1 MDCALWLLVYR
12 VILER
17 GLETSEIPLPLALNV
32 LLKWK
37 VHQSP
42 HTQRLCVLL
51 MLIACYIPIAITS
64 GQGHMGW
71 PLPVA
76 TDTLEIS
83 LLAKHLM
90 KFCISTRSTESK
102 LALFIS
108 VHFSFHFNVVTTPCL
123 RFN

>member
-42 HTQRLCVLL
+42 HTKTVCAVYADCMLHPHCHHIRPRSLGLSPSCGHGHIRNEPLGKTPDEVLHL
-51 MLIACYIPIAITS
+51 NPINRINI
-64 GQGHMGW
+64 G
-71 PLPVA
+71 
-76 TDTLEIS
+76 I
-83 LLAKHLM
+83 
-90 KFCISTRSTESK
+90 
-102 LALFIS
+102 
-108 VHFSFHFNVVTTPCL
+108 VHFCTFQFAIQCRSNAVL
-123 RFN
+123 KI